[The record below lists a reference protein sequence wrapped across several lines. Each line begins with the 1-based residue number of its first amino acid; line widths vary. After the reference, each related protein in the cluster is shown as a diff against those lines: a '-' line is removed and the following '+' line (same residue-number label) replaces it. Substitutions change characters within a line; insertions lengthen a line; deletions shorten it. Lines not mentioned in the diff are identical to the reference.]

1 MEVTSYEEEYIK
13 VSPYYLASISLYF
26 YFLQFLL
33 YLFWCDIVWYT
44 EMNKT
49 CIFILNLVPQQYN
62 TFVLEFNLIVTLQT
76 LLSFILFV
84 AAWCISGHSFAFK
97 ICH

>member
-1 MEVTSYEEEYIK
+1 
-13 VSPYYLASISLYF
+13 
-26 YFLQFLL
+26 
-33 YLFWCDIVWYT
+33 
-44 EMNKT
+44 MNKT
-49 CIFILNLVPQQYN
+49 CIFILNFVPQQYN

-84 AAWCISGHSFAFK
+84 AAWCISGHSFALK